1 MRKPL
6 IKQWLSHYGLF
17 ILLLISMLLIWQWIV
32 HLGLVPPYI
41 LPSPSS
47 IGRALLEDSQLLLGK
62 HLLATLKEVAVGFLL
77 SITFGIALA
86 AGMHAFRILE
96 KALYPFVVISQTI
109 PLIALSPIFIMWF
122 GYTIWSKV
130 AVVFLT
136 SFFPIVVNTY
146 DGLRKSDHE
155 YNELLLTMGATRWGV
170 FRKIQIP
177 IALPAFFSGLKL
189 SIVYCVVGAT
199 IGEWLGGSEGLGYYS
214 RRMSSNLNADSMFA
228 SVFLLSLIGILLFAA
243 IVLLEKKILKK
254 RGRKNDH

>member
-6 IKQWLSHYGLF
+6 DALWLSQYGLF
-17 ILLLISMLLIWQWIV
+17 IMLLASLLLIWQWIA
-32 HLGLVPPYI
+32 HLGLIPPYI

-47 IGRALLEDSQLLLGK
+47 IALALLEDSRLLLGK
-62 HLLATLKEVAVGFLL
+62 HLLATLKEVALGFLF
-77 SITFGIALA
+77 SIVLGVALA
-86 AGMHAFRILE
+86 VGMNTFRILK

-146 DGLRKSDHE
+146 DGLRKSNHE
-155 YNELLLTMGATRWGV
+155 YNDLLLTMGATRWGI
-170 FRKIQIP
+170 FQKIQIP
-177 IALPAFFSGLKL
+177 IALPSFFSGLKL

-199 IGEWLGGSEGLGYYS
+199 IGEWLGGSKGLGYYS

-243 IVLLEKKILKK
+243 IVLLEKMILKK
-254 RGRKNDH
+254 RGRTNV

>member
-6 IKQWLSHYGLF
+6 INQWLSHYGLF
-17 ILLLISMLLIWQWIV
+17 ILLLFSLLLVWQAV
-32 HLGLVPPYI
+32 AQLGLVPPYI

-47 IGRALLEDSQLLLGK
+47 IAQALIEDGHLLLGN
-62 HLLATLKEVAVGFLL
+62 HLLATLKEVSLGFLL
-77 SITFGIALA
+77 SIIIGTTLA
-86 AGMHAFRILE
+86 AGMHTFRILE

-136 SFFPIVVNTY
+136 AFFPIVVSTY
-146 DGLRKSDHE
+146 DGLKKSGSE
-155 YNELLLTMGATRWGV
+155 YEELLLTMGATRWGI
-170 FRKIQIP
+170 FRKIQVP
-177 IALPAFFSGLKL
+177 IALPSFFSGLKL

-228 SVFLLSLIGILLFAA
+228 SVFLLSLIGILLFAS
-243 IVLLEKKILKK
+243 IVLLEKSILKRK
-254 RGRKNDH
+254 RFNT